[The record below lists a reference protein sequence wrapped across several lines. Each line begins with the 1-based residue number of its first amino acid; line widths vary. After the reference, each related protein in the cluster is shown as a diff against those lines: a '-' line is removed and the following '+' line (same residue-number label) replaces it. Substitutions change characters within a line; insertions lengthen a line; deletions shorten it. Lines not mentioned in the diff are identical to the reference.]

1 MLYSLM
7 LFQLWLLRYIHSNII
22 IIIIN
27 ILYYKIAKNQRK
39 YSGIGFFAG
48 RILL

>member
-1 MLYSLM
+1 MLISLM
-7 LFQLWLLRYIHSNII
+7 LFQLWLLRYIHSNI

-48 RILL
+48 RTLL